1 MNTQF
6 ILFVIPGS
14 CEIFGYVFSFL
25 LSPPHPRVQT
35 PPPISSVYLNKL
47 TGYGHTENFP
57 FYFSGSVGFE
67 KCGIYSLICSPYTQ
81 KSGRSATRQTGPLG
95 KVRLPCFA
103 FYCIYGVLNAFQ
115 NLTTEQRYLFAWYTV
130 FTFLHRGVAGCKG
143 WL

>member
-35 PPPISSVYLNKL
+35 PLPISSVYLNKL
-47 TGYGHTENFP
+47 TGYRHTENFL

-81 KSGRSATRQTGPLG
+81 KSGRSTTRQTGPLG

-103 FYCIYGVLNAFQ
+103 FYYIYGVLNAFQ

-130 FTFLHRGVAGCKG
+130 FTFLHRGIAGYKG